1 MTTTGAPTARY
12 FHTALWTGSEM
23 IVWGGDNYASVF
35 NDGGRYNP
43 ATGSWAAVTTAGA
56 PAARFSH
63 TAVWTGS
70 EMIVF
75 GGSGINGTL
84 NDAYSYTPTR
94 VLYLYQKQ

>member
-1 MTTTGAPTARY
+1 
-12 FHTALWTGSEM
+12 
-23 IVWGGDNYASVF
+23 
-35 NDGGRYNP
+35 
-43 ATGSWAAVTTAGA
+43 VTSAGA
-56 PAARFSH
+56 PVARFSH